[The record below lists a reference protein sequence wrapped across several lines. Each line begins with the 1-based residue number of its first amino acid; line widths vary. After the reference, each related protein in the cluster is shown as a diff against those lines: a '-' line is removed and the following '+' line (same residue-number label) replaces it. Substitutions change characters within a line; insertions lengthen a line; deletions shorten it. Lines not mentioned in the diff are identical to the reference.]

1 MRFLI
6 LMLLLAIPALAQQ
19 PASIVGRACGPPK
32 ESFSVELNPADHQP
46 PAAPPGKALVYFVQD
61 LGGKPFGTTTL
72 LSSVTEIGID
82 GVWVG
87 ADQDNSWFSVSV
99 DPGVHH
105 VCAHAQSRLFNQVT
119 ELAHFTAEADR
130 VYYFRIRNFMW
141 QSRRLDFSP
150 VDSDQALYMIG
161 SSDRSAAQLKK

>member
-1 MRFLI
+1 
-6 LMLLLAIPALAQQ
+6 MLLVAIPALAQQ

-32 ESFSVELNPADHQP
+32 ESFSVELNPADHQL
-46 PAAPPGKALVYFVQD
+46 PATPPGKALVYFVQD
-61 LGGKPFGTTTL
+61 LGTENPFGAGG
-72 LSSVTEIGID
+72 SFVTEIGID
-82 GVWVG
+82 GAWVG
-87 ADQDNSWFSVSV
+87 ADKNNSWFSVSV

-105 VCAHAQSRLFNQVT
+105 VCAHAQSRLFSRVT